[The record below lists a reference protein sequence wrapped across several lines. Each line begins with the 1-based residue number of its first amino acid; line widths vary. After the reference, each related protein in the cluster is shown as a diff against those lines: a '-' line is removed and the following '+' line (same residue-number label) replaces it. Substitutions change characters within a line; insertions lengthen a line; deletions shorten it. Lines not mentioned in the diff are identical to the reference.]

1 MIGARS
7 NGNAFAALAEDGLAY
22 FAKWAEQ
29 LMAERISCSNQ
40 TLGITPTLGPGPQS
54 LDAISLTQIQPAVD
68 SWAEENFYNPP
79 EIYKSPVGF
88 FQSERRVREQ
98 DLSRHKERVLDWK
111 QEKLDFSTRLVD
123 GVREQAARSMAV
135 FLGVPDRLI
144 DQFSEWVVGR
154 SSVSFANLSRG
165 LADWSNQPEFP
176 EPPAEAPQGIS
187 HEQYEAYCC
196 SMLQSWGYLDASITR
211 YVQDGGLDV
220 ESAEL
225 VVQCKHVKGN
235 VGAPDIQKIFGIAS
249 KDKKIAVVFSAGGFT
264 KDGLRWA
271 NQAGVALITLREIDG
286 TPKPQNE
293 TARLVMARRTE
304 RA

>member
-1 MIGARS
+1 VPVGRQRDELHTRGRQIYLEDQRYVDDGRPGSSAKQAAELSNKVGLPVGWSDRFMIGARS

-123 GVREQAARSMAV
+123 GVREQAARSM
-135 FLGVPDRLI
+135 
-144 DQFSEWVVGR
+144 
-154 SSVSFANLSRG
+154 
-165 LADWSNQPEFP
+165 
-176 EPPAEAPQGIS
+176 
-187 HEQYEAYCC
+187 
-196 SMLQSWGYLDASITR
+196 
-211 YVQDGGLDV
+211 
-220 ESAEL
+220 
-225 VVQCKHVKGN
+225 
-235 VGAPDIQKIFGIAS
+235 
-249 KDKKIAVVFSAGGFT
+249 
-264 KDGLRWA
+264 
-271 NQAGVALITLREIDG
+271 
-286 TPKPQNE
+286 
-293 TARLVMARRTE
+293 
-304 RA
+304 